1 MIARRTLRIQ
11 RPLFAFIRKVGTS
24 LAVRLPQSNMLCV
37 RNYIPPPT
45 YIQETVGSLQFFE
58 AGLPQIKRGVS
69 RKPGAVLKSIPRR
82 RRTTIRSGFIH
93 SSSVSNRVQDNSLIL
108 YFVEKPFQVSV
119 QG

>member
-45 YIQETVGSLQFFE
+45 YIQETGGSLLFFE

-69 RKPGAVLKSIPRR
+69 RKPGAVLNQSREGVGRR
-82 RRTTIRSGFIH
+82 SAQASYTALRCPTACKIT
-93 SSSVSNRVQDNSLIL
+93 L
-108 YFVEKPFQVSV
+108 
-119 QG
+119 